1 MLKIKILQI
10 GKDKDAWVSGACD
23 HYLKLLRRYAKVEL
37 IVVPDA
43 RNASALPPTE
53 LKQAQGKLML
63 AKIDR
68 LCTIALSDR
77 GQQFDSLG
85 FARFLEKLQITS
97 GGTVAFLIGG
107 AHGLSQT
114 LLDRADHILSLSPL
128 TFSHQVVRPVLLEQL
143 YRGFSI
149 TAGTEYHK

>member
-1 MLKIKILQI
+1 MLKIKIIQI
-10 GKDKDAWVSGACD
+10 GKDKDTWVSGACD

-37 IVVPDA
+37 IVVPDVK
-43 RNASALPPTE
+43 NASALPAAD
-53 LKQAQGKLML
+53 LINAQGEQILSRIDKLC
-63 AKIDR
+63 A
-68 LCTIALSDR
+68 IALSDR

-107 AHGLSQT
+107 AYGLSQT

-128 TFSHQVVRPVLLEQL
+128 TFSHQLVRPILLEQL